1 VNNTIIQVNETA
13 LNESLEPMNNVFREF
28 ETFSS
33 NLFSQIMGWITP
45 MIENLAN

>member
-13 LNESLEPMNNVFREF
+13 FNESIEPVNNILGEF

-33 NLFSQIMGWITP
+33 NLFSQIIGWVTP
-45 MIENLAN
+45 MIENLAS

>member
-1 VNNTIIQVNETA
+1 VNNTIIQINETA
-13 LNESLEPMNNVFREF
+13 INESFEPVNNVLGEF

-45 MIENLAN
+45 IIENLAS

>member
-1 VNNTIIQVNETA
+1 MNNTIIQINETA
-13 LNESLEPMNNVFREF
+13 INESFEPVNNILGEF

-45 MIENLAN
+45 IIENLAS

>member
-1 VNNTIIQVNETA
+1 MNNTILQINETEI
-13 LNESLEPMNNVFREF
+13 NESFNPVNNAFEEF

-45 MIENLAN
+45 VIENLVN

>member
-1 VNNTIIQVNETA
+1 VNNTIIQINETK
-13 LNESLEPMNNVFREF
+13 LNESFEPVNNVLGEF

-45 MIENLAN
+45 MIENLVN

>member
-1 VNNTIIQVNETA
+1 MHIYRTEINETLEPVNNV
-13 LNESLEPMNNVFREF
+13 LGEF

-45 MIENLAN
+45 MLQSLLEYQIF

>member
-1 VNNTIIQVNETA
+1 MHIYRTEINET
-13 LNESLEPMNNVFREF
+13 LEPVNNVFEEF